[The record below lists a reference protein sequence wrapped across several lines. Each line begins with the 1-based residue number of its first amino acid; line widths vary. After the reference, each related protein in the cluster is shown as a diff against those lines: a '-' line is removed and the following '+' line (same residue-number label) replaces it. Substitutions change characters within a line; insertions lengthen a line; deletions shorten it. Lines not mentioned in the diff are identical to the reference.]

1 MLALIKDSK
10 IIKYGMCRYK
20 TTLLIR
26 HYILTLLEAVAAE
39 FLLAAAFLMAS
50 LNGLPDW
57 TGVGDGGR

>member
-1 MLALIKDSK
+1 MLALIEDVH
-10 IIKYGMCRYK
+10 
-20 TTLLIR
+20 LLVR

-57 TGVGDGGR
+57 TGVGDGGC